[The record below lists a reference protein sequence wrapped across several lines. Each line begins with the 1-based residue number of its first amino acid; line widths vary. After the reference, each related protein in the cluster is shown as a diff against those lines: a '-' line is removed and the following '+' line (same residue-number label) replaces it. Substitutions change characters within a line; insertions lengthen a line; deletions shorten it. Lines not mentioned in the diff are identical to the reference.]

1 MPRDDTANPL
11 VVYQQTRQRIVVSL
25 VVLLIVSAVG
35 ALGYWYL
42 GWLEEPGHWTLS
54 ECLYMTAITITTV
67 GFGETLDLDY
77 VSGARSWTLLLLL
90 FGISANLYAVS
101 SITSFFVES
110 DFANVRR
117 YRRLLKRMAQIRDH
131 YIVCGAGRT
140 GIHVIGELQAVGRE
154 LVVIDE
160 DRELLAELEG
170 KDVLCIV
177 GDATDDEVLEKAGLS
192 RAAGIIAAL
201 DDDKTNMFVVVSAR
215 QANPRLR
222 IVTKAVSPSAVDK
235 LRRAGADAVVSPAFI
250 GGMRIASE
258 MLRPQVV
265 RFLDEMLRDRD
276 ANLRIE
282 EANVGEDGSAVGKAL
297 RDAKIR
303 EKTGALIIAVRDSDG
318 STTHIPDADLE
329 IQPGQ
334 TLVAIGT
341 PDDIDKLRR
350 AVDHTPIQR
359 EAHPASLSYG
369 SRTDGSR
376 PVDRA

>member
-11 VVYQQTRQRIVVSL
+11 VVYRQTRQRIVVSL
-25 VVLLIVSAVG
+25 VVLLVVSAIG
-35 ALGYWYL
+35 ATGYWYL
-42 GWLEEPGHWTLS
+42 GWVDEATYWTFR

-67 GFGETLDLDY
+67 GFNETLDLDA
-77 VSGARSWTLLLLL
+77 VSGARTWTLLLLL

-117 YRRLLKRMAQIRDH
+117 YRRLLKRMANIRDH

-140 GIHVIGELQAVGRE
+140 GVHVVGELQSVGGE
-154 LVVIDE
+154 IVVIDQ
-160 DRELLAELEG
+160 DRELLAELEDQ
-170 KDVLCIV
+170 DVLCIV

-192 RAAGIIAAL
+192 RAKGIIAAL

-215 QANPRLR
+215 QANPHLR
-222 IVTKAVSPSAVDK
+222 IVTKAVSPTAAEK

-265 RFLDEMLRDRD
+265 RFLDEMLRDRE

-282 EANVGEDGSAVGKAL
+282 EANVGEGGPAVGKKL
-297 RDAKIR
+297 RDGKIR
-303 EKTGALIIAVRDSDG
+303 ERTGALIIAVRAADG
-318 STTHIPDADLE
+318 STTHIPNADLE
-329 IQPGQ
+329 IHPGQ

-341 PDDIDKLRR
+341 PDDIDRLRE
-350 AVDHTPIQR
+350 AVAHEPVMR
-359 EAHPASLSYG
+359 EAHPAGLSY
-369 SRTDGSR
+369 SSR
-376 PVDRA
+376 PDGRRPDA